1 MTKEATF
8 LSLEARWRSS
18 RDPICRGVM
27 FLTPL
32 VLAITASFQGPVLL
46 FCGWCG
52 DCSAGG
58 ATGEG
63 YRPKDVAVCP
73 GMKQRILPFR
83 GSMLLTIFDAPAVPQ
98 TCE

>member
-1 MTKEATF
+1 M
-8 LSLEARWRSS
+8 
-18 RDPICRGVM
+18 
-27 FLTPL
+27 TPL
-32 VLAITASFQGPVLL
+32 VLAITAVVPRARFTVLRVVWRL

-73 GMKQRILPFR
+73 GMEQRILPFR
-83 GSMLLTIFDAPAVPQ
+83 GSTPLTIFDVPAVPQ